1 MKSIPLLLVPVI
13 LAHVLMLGAGLD
25 QAWFTAT
32 LPSGAG
38 FTLTG
43 GSAVLALA
51 LLALFVEVFKATFS
65 GRGSLI
71 DHLLSLLLFVVLLL
85 EFLLWKAAGNPVV
98 ALLVLA
104 ALVDVISG
112 FAVGMAVARRDVGFV
127 RD

>member
-71 DHLLSLLLFVVLLL
+71 DRLLSLLLFVVLLL
-85 EFLLWKAAGNPVV
+85 EFLLWKAHCWCWQRW
-98 ALLVLA
+98 
-104 ALVDVISG
+104 S
-112 FAVGMAVARRDVGFV
+112 M
-127 RD
+127 